1 MSAARLLKNPV
12 VIVPVFVGVLA
23 PCVIFLVV
31 FLSHRSNSQAQLDLK
46 DAVFISGQTLPQT
59 DLLEIDGRRASP
71 DLLRNGRVLLVF
83 LTTDCKPCQ
92 QEWELLSQ
100 VEPEISDRV
109 KIRGVGIES
118 QQRLL
123 DFIQAHGIKTHV
135 LLDKDGKL
143 MYALNVK
150 YFPAKYL
157 LVDGTIVKTWFG
169 NSPDRETL
177 FKELG
182 L

>member
-1 MSAARLLKNPV
+1 MSAARLLRNPV
-12 VIVPVFVGVLA
+12 IIVPVFVGALV
-23 PCVIFLVV
+23 PCVIFLAI
-31 FLSHRSNSQAQLDLK
+31 FFSHRNNSLNQLDLK
-46 DAVFISGQTLPQT
+46 DAVFISGQALPQT

-71 DLLRNGRVLLVF
+71 DLLRNGKVLLVF

-109 KIRGVGIES
+109 KIRGVGIEDR
-118 QQRLL
+118 QRII
-123 DFIQAHGIKTHV
+123 DFTEAHALKTRV
-135 LLDKDGKL
+135 LLDHEGRL
-143 MYALNVK
+143 MSSLKVR
-150 YFPAKYL
+150 YFPTKFL

-169 NSPDRETL
+169 NSPNRETL